1 MKAKKRNMTTRIA
14 RPGSMRIYFASI
26 LTLTFKGVLSPL
38 SPVSHEVA
46 RRSAPAMVVTVE
58 ESVSLV
64 LQDVRCIGLQPT
76 VRRNIPV
83 RTNTQPRRPITVLE
97 LTTGS
102 GSVADASSV
111 AHSLSADGFNYRL
124 TVSRLR

>member
-1 MKAKKRNMTTRIA
+1 M
-14 RPGSMRIYFASI
+14 GGYFASI
-26 LTLTFKGVLSPL
+26 LSLTLRGVLSPF
-38 SPVSHEVA
+38 SPFRHEVA

-64 LQDVRCIGLQPT
+64 LHDVWCIGLQPT

-83 RTNTQPRRPITVLE
+83 RTSTQPRKPISALQ

-111 AHSLSADGFNYRL
+111 AHSLSDDGFK
-124 TVSRLR
+124 

>member
-1 MKAKKRNMTTRIA
+1 MKAKKRTMTTMIA
-14 RPGSMRIYFASI
+14 RPGSMRRYFASI
-26 LTLTFKGVLSPL
+26 LTLTLRGVLSPF

-46 RRSAPAMVVTVE
+46 RRSAPATVVSVE

-64 LQDVRCIGLQPT
+64 LQGVWCIGLQPT

-83 RTNTQPRRPITVLE
+83 RTNTQPRRPITVLQ
-97 LTTGS
+97 LRTGS

-111 AHSLSADGFNYRL
+111 AHSLSDDGFK
-124 TVSRLR
+124 

>member
-1 MKAKKRNMTTRIA
+1 
-14 RPGSMRIYFASI
+14 
-26 LTLTFKGVLSPL
+26 
-38 SPVSHEVA
+38 
-46 RRSAPAMVVTVE
+46 MVVTVE

-64 LQDVRCIGLQPT
+64 PQDVWCIELQPI

-83 RTNTQPRRPITVLE
+83 RTNTQPRRPITVLQ

-111 AHSLSADGFNYRL
+111 AHALSADGFK
-124 TVSRLR
+124 

>member
-1 MKAKKRNMTTRIA
+1 MIA
-14 RPGSMRIYFASI
+14 RAGSMSRYFASI
-26 LTLTFKGVLSPL
+26 LTLNFRGVLSPF

-46 RRSAPAMVVTVE
+46 RRSAPAMVVIVE
-58 ESVSLV
+58 DSVSLV
-64 LQDVRCIGLQPT
+64 LQDVWCIGLQPT

-83 RTNTQPRRPITVLE
+83 RTNTQPRRPITVLQ

-111 AHSLSADGFNYRL
+111 AHSLSDDVFK
-124 TVSRLR
+124 

>member
-1 MKAKKRNMTTRIA
+1 MNAKKRAMTTMIA
-14 RPGSMRIYFASI
+14 RPGSMRRYFASI
-26 LTLTFKGVLSPL
+26 LTLTLRGVLSPF

-46 RRSAPAMVVTVE
+46 RRSAPAIVVSVE

-64 LQDVRCIGLQPT
+64 LQDVWCMGLQPT

-83 RTNTQPRRPITVLE
+83 RTNTQPRRPITVLQ

-111 AHSLSADGFNYRL
+111 AHSLSGDGFK
-124 TVSRLR
+124 

>member
-1 MKAKKRNMTTRIA
+1 MTTRIA
-14 RPGSMRIYFASI
+14 RPGTMRRYFASI
-26 LTLTFKGVLSPL
+26 LTLTFRGVLPPF

-46 RRSAPAMVVTVE
+46 RRSAPAMLVAVE

-64 LQDVRCIGLQPT
+64 LHDVWCIGLQPT

-83 RTNTQPRRPITVLE
+83 RTNTQPRRPITVLQ

-102 GSVADASSV
+102 GSVADTSV
-111 AHSLSADGFNYRL
+111 AHSLSVDGFK
-124 TVSRLR
+124 

>member
-14 RPGSMRIYFASI
+14 RPGSMRRYFASI
-26 LTLTFKGVLSPL
+26 LTLTFRGVLSPF

-64 LQDVRCIGLQPT
+64 LQDVWCIGLQPT

-83 RTNTQPRRPITVLE
+83 RTSTQPRRPISALQ

-102 GSVADASSV
+102 GSVADSSSI
-111 AHSLSADGFNYRL
+111 AHALSTDAFK
-124 TVSRLR
+124 

>member
-1 MKAKKRNMTTRIA
+1 MTMIIA
-14 RPGSMRIYFASI
+14 RPGRMRIYFASI
-26 LTLTFKGVLSPL
+26 LTLTLRGVLSPF

-46 RRSAPAMVVTVE
+46 RRSAPAMVVTVV

-64 LQDVRCIGLQPT
+64 LQDVWCIGLQPT

-83 RTNTQPRRPITVLE
+83 RTNTQPRRPITVLQ

-111 AHSLSADGFNYRL
+111 AHSLSDDGFK
-124 TVSRLR
+124 

>member
-14 RPGSMRIYFASI
+14 RPGSMRRYFASI
-26 LTLTFKGVLSPL
+26 LTLTFRGVLSPF
-38 SPVSHEVA
+38 SPVRHEVA

-83 RTNTQPRRPITVLE
+83 RTNTQPRRPITVLQ

-111 AHSLSADGFNYRL
+111 AHALSADG
-124 TVSRLR
+124 SSKG

>member
-1 MKAKKRNMTTRIA
+1 MKAKKRNMTAMIA
-14 RPGSMRIYFASI
+14 RAGSMRRYFASI
-26 LTLTFKGVLSPL
+26 LTLTLRGVLSPF

-64 LQDVRCIGLQPT
+64 LHEVWCIGLHPT

-83 RTNTQPRRPITVLE
+83 RTSTHPRRPMTVLQ

-102 GSVADASSV
+102 GSVAEASS
-111 AHSLSADGFNYRL
+111 LL
-124 TVSRLR
+124 TL

>member
-1 MKAKKRNMTTRIA
+1 MKAKRRTMTTMIA
-14 RPGSMRIYFASI
+14 RPGSMRRYFASI
-26 LTLTFKGVLSPL
+26 LTLTFSGVLSPL

-64 LQDVRCIGLQPT
+64 LQDVWRIGLQPT

-83 RTNTQPRRPITVLE
+83 RTNTQPRRLITVLQ

-102 GSVADASSV
+102 GSVAEVSSV
-111 AHSLSADGFNYRL
+111 AHSL
-124 TVSRLR
+124 

>member
-14 RPGSMRIYFASI
+14 RPGSMRRYFASI
-26 LTLTFKGVLSPL
+26 LTLTFRGVLSPF

-64 LQDVRCIGLQPT
+64 LQDVWCIGLQPT

-83 RTNTQPRRPITVLE
+83 RTNTQPRRPITVLQ

-111 AHSLSADGFNYRL
+111 AHALSADGFK
-124 TVSRLR
+124 

>member
-1 MKAKKRNMTTRIA
+1 MKARKRTMTTKIA
-14 RPGSMRIYFASI
+14 SGSMRRYFATI
-26 LTLTFKGVLSPL
+26 LTLTLRGVLSPF
-38 SPVSHEVA
+38 SPVSHEVV
-46 RRSAPAMVVTVE
+46 RRSAPAIVVTVE

-64 LQDVRCIGLQPT
+64 LQDVWCIGLQPT

-83 RTNTQPRRPITVLE
+83 RTNTQPRRPISALQ

-111 AHSLSADGFNYRL
+111 THSLIDDGFK
-124 TVSRLR
+124 